1 MIDTIEI
8 QVLKK
13 IKKARRG
20 ALFFTD
26 SFLAIGNAKAI
37 SKALERLVDKGEI
50 KRVATGIYVRPK
62 KSKMFGFVTPGLD
75 DIARA
80 IARRDRARI
89 VPTGVHALN
98 LLGLST
104 QVPVNVVYLTDG
116 TARLVK
122 VGKRVVKFKKT
133 TPKNLSTWGEL
144 SSLIIQGLR
153 TIGKD
158 KVQKDE
164 IEKIIALLKQ
174 EKQENILHD
183 MKLAPEWI
191 RQILKESLVE
201 KQ

>member
-8 QVLKK
+8 QVLNK

-26 SFLAIGNAKAI
+26 SFLSIGNAKAI

-50 KRVATGIYVRPK
+50 LRVATGIYVRPQ

-122 VGKRVVKFKKT
+122 VGKRIVKFKKT

-191 RQILKESLVE
+191 RQILKESVVE

>member
-26 SFLAIGNAKAI
+26 SFLSIGNAKAI

-50 KRVATGIYVRPK
+50 QRVATGIYVRPK
-62 KSKMFGFVTPGLD
+62 KSKMFGSVTPGLD

-80 IARRDRARI
+80 IARRDKARI

-164 IEKIIALLKQ
+164 IEKIIALLKK

-201 KQ
+201 K

>member
-80 IARRDRARI
+80 IARRDKARI
-89 VPTGVHALN
+89 MPTGVHALN

>member
-26 SFLAIGNAKAI
+26 SFLSVGNAKAI

-50 KRVATGIYVRPK
+50 QRVATGIYVRPK
-62 KSKMFGFVTPGLD
+62 KSKMFGSVTPGLD

-80 IARRDRARI
+80 IARRDKARI

-158 KVQKDE
+158 KVQKNE
-164 IEKIIALLKQ
+164 IEKIITLLKQ

>member
-50 KRVATGIYVRPK
+50 QRVATGIYVRPK

>member
-26 SFLAIGNAKAI
+26 SFLSIGNAKAI

-50 KRVATGIYVRPK
+50 QRVATGIYVRPK
-62 KSKMFGFVTPGLD
+62 KSKMFGSVTPGLD

-80 IARRDRARI
+80 IARRDKARI